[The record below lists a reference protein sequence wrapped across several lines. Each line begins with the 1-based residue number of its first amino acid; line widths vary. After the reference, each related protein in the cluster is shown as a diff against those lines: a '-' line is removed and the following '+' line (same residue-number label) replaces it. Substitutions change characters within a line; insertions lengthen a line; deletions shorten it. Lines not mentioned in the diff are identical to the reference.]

1 MPLPGR
7 RMREQLT
14 NARLA
19 SRLKTPLRWEGD
31 WAYRGNEVTAARPW
45 SPSVLFPS
53 VRLAATTALEAK
65 IKTLQAE
72 IAKLEA
78 IVAGQRADL
87 ERERHRAN
95 ALGDELLKATLS
107 LPPSCR
113 PMAALE
119 RGREGER
126 GWRTWHAAPSPTSI

>member
-1 MPLPGR
+1 
-7 RMREQLT
+7 MREQLT
-14 NARLA
+14 KANPAA
-19 SRLKTPLRWEGD
+19 RLKTVGRCKGD
-31 WAYRGNEVTAARPW
+31 SACRGNGVTVARPW
-45 SPSVLFPS
+45 SPPVRSPS
-53 VRLAATTALEAK
+53 VRPTATAALEAK

-72 IAKLEA
+72 VSKLEA

-126 GWRTWHAAPSPTSI
+126 GWRTWHAAPSPASI

>member
-1 MPLPGR
+1 
-7 RMREQLT
+7 MREQLT

-19 SRLKTPLRWEGD
+19 PRLKTPLRLEGD
-31 WAYRGNEVTAARPW
+31 WAYRGNGVTAARPW

-95 ALGDELLKATLS
+95 ALADELLKATLT
-107 LPPSCR
+107 LPPSCW
-113 PMAALE
+113 PMATLE
-119 RGREGER
+119 GGRR
-126 GWRTWHAAPSPTSI
+126 W

>member
-1 MPLPGR
+1 
-7 RMREQLT
+7 MREQLI
-14 NARLA
+14 NADLA
-19 SRLKTPLRWEGD
+19 ARLKTLGHWERES
-31 WAYRGNEVTAARPW
+31 ACRGNGVRTTRPW
-45 SPSVLFPS
+45 SPSALFQVVS
-53 VRLAATTALEAK
+53 LAATTALEPK

-95 ALGDELLKATLS
+95 VLADELLKATLS

-113 PMAALE
+113 PMATLE
-119 RGREGER
+119 DGHGGER
-126 GWRTWHAAPSPTSI
+126 GWRSWRAAPSLTSI